1 MRLTNKK
8 EVHNM
13 AHKFSVGQAVEY
25 KPIGAQVGY
34 FKVVR
39 LMPEEFQAIDRKYRI
54 KSVQEGFER
63 NVLECDLSPSIIQE
77 EQYAPLRSLRRSGG
91 HH

>member
-1 MRLTNKK
+1 
-8 EVHNM
+8 M

-25 KPIGAQVGY
+25 QPIGAQVGY
-34 FKVVR
+34 FTVVR
-39 LMPEEFQAIDRKYRI
+39 QMPEEFQAIDRKYRI

-63 NVLECDLSPSIIQE
+63 NVLECDLSPAIVPE
-77 EQYAPLRSLRRSGG
+77 ELYGPLRPLRRSGS

>member
-1 MRLTNKK
+1 
-8 EVHNM
+8 M
-13 AHKFSVGQAVEY
+13 AHKFFVGQAVEY

-39 LMPEEFQAIDRKYRI
+39 QMPEEFQAIDRRYRI
-54 KSVQEGFER
+54 KSAHEAFER
-63 NVLECDLSPSIIQE
+63 NVLECDLSPSIIPE
-77 EQYAPLRSLRRSGG
+77 EQYGPLRPVRRAGG

>member
-1 MRLTNKK
+1 
-8 EVHNM
+8 
-13 AHKFSVGQAVEY
+13 
-25 KPIGAQVGY
+25 
-34 FKVVR
+34 
-39 LMPEEFQAIDRKYRI
+39 MPEEFQAIDRKYRI

-77 EQYAPLRSLRRSGG
+77 EQYGPLRPLRRSGG